1 VKSGRSSSCTFSKSP
16 RCPRRCFISVIW
28 HAKSITLLIVLKLII
43 IHRVTEKVSWR
54 LSCKQLNLVRL
65 ENLCNEGKEGKINLI
80 RIVEN

>member
-16 RCPRRCFISVIW
+16 RRPRRCFISIIW

-43 IHRVTEKVSWR
+43 IHRVTEKISWR

-65 ENLCNEGKEGKINLI
+65 KNLCNEGKEGKINLI